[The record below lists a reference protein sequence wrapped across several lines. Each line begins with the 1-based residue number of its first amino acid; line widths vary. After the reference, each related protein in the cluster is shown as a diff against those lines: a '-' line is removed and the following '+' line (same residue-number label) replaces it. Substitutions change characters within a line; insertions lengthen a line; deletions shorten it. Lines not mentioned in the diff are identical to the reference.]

1 MGLFPIRKT
10 AQRVLRT
17 LFELYLFYT
26 LYFHG
31 GFWIVS
37 FLYVIRIVS
46 FYSEF
51 GPNPLTPLYLEQ
63 QGFRV

>member
-17 LFELYLFYT
+17 LFGLYLFYT

-37 FLYVIRIVS
+37 FLYVMRIVS

-51 GPNPLTPLYLEQ
+51 GPNPLTPFPRREGGTRL
-63 QGFRV
+63 